1 MEDKLQSRRELFENA
16 PIPKVVATM
25 GIPTIISM
33 LVTVI
38 YNMADTY
45 FIGQTNDENQIAAV
59 SIATPV
65 FLIFMAIGNLFGIG
79 GSSEIA
85 RSLGQKNE
93 KRARSVSAFCCYASL
108 AVGVAMLIIYMLQM
122 ETILKIIAAKPETI
136 DYARDY
142 LTYVSYGGVF
152 IIFSVAF
159 SNIVRA
165 EGSSREAMIGNMIGT
180 IVNIILDP
188 IMILGFGWGVKGAAI
203 ATVIGNIAASL
214 YYLIYFW
221 KMPTVLS
228 IRPADFSIKG
238 HIFANVCAIGIPASL
253 NNILMSVSNI
263 VYNNFLV
270 KYGNEQVAGMGIAMK
285 INMFVVLL
293 QIGLCA
299 GVQPLIAY
307 NYGARNS
314 KRMKKVVGF
323 TAGSAV
329 GMGLVLTMIVV
340 ALRSILVNAFI
351 DKQPVIEAGTRM
363 LQALMVSGPVL
374 GILFTC
380 INTLQ
385 GMGKAAF
392 SLILTFCRQGLVFIP
407 LLFILDRYVGL
418 NGIICAQPAADYISV
433 IIATLITLV
442 SIRLFDK
449 ELEKGEA

>member
-93 KRARSVSAFCCYASL
+93 KRARKVSAFCCYASL
-108 AVGVAMLIIYMLQM
+108 AVGVAMLVIYMLQM
-122 ETILKIIAAKPETI
+122 EKILKIIAAKPETI

-228 IRPADFSIKG
+228 IRPEDFSIKG
-238 HIFANVCAIGIPASL
+238 NIFANVCAIGIPASL

-299 GVQPLIAY
+299 GVQPVIAY

-442 SIRLFDK
+442 SIRRF
-449 ELEKGEA
+449 EK

>member
-1 MEDKLQSRRELFENA
+1 MEDKQQSRRELFENA

-25 GIPTIISM
+25 GIPAIISM

-93 KRARSVSAFCCYASL
+93 KRAKAVSAFCCYISV
-108 AVGVAMLIIYMLQM
+108 AVGTIMLIVYLLGM
-122 ETILKIIAAKPETI
+122 ENILKLIAAKPETI

-142 LTYVSYGGVF
+142 LTYVSFGGVF

-180 IVNIILDP
+180 IVNIVLDP

-214 YYLIYFW
+214 YYIFYFC
-221 KMPTVLS
+221 KMPTMLS
-228 IRPADFSIKG
+228 ILPKDFSMNV

-293 QIGLCA
+293 QIGLCV

-314 KRMKKVVGF
+314 VRMKKVVGF

-329 GMGLVLTMIVV
+329 GLGLVLTLIVV
-340 ALRSILVNAFI
+340 MLKTVLVNAFI
-351 DKQPVIEAGTRM
+351 DKQPVIEAGTAM
-363 LQALMVSGPVL
+363 VQALMVSGPVL

-385 GMGKAAF
+385 GMGRAAF
-392 SLILTFCRQGLVFIP
+392 SLLLTFCRQGLVFVP
-407 LLFILDRYVGL
+407 LLFILDRFVGL
-418 NGIICAQPAADYISV
+418 QGIIYAQPAADYISV
-433 IIATLITLV
+433 IIATIITLV
-442 SIRLFDK
+442 SIRMFDK
-449 ELEKGEA
+449 ELSGK